1 MKVIIVGAGNVGM
14 ASAEAASRNNDVLII
29 DRDPARADAAKNT
42 LPVSV
47 LKEDGSN
54 PKVLREAIERMDA
67 DAILSSVPDDTV
79 NMFICVTAK
88 SIRPN
93 IRTIACIRDP
103 DYMAADFNS
112 VDILVSPESITA
124 EKIIKMA
131 TLENASTFDR
141 LSMKNMCVVTFRIEN
156 GQNVVG
162 KTVIDM
168 DIPENCTIVAIY
180 RGDETILDVATT
192 ELRNN
197 DRICVMGTD
206 EGIQKF
212 NDAIGVKKAV
222 REIVILGA
230 GKSGIE
236 IGKTLCSSPEK
247 YFVKVIDDDLARC
260 REAAKVLKEAL
271 VVNGPV
277 VDPLFLRSENV
288 DRADVIISVSH
299 MDERNLLAC
308 MTALRFG
315 TRKIVSRYS
324 MEEYEEIF
332 KYAGIESVVG
342 YHRVIVNEISRRMVI
357 AIDKSS
363 SGFIRMERP
372 DDFLFGVD
380 VRHGIPI
387 CSMMLGDIHIPEGVR
402 LVAVIRNGVTFYP
415 ELTTRFLEGDRILV
429 YTHMADAVKLSALL
443 GNQIPE
449 L

>member
-29 DRDPARADAAKNT
+29 DRDPARADVAKNT

-103 DYMAADFNS
+103 DYMAADLNS

-168 DIPENCTIVAIY
+168 DIPENCTIIAIY

-197 DRICVMGTD
+197 DRVCVMGTD
-206 EGIQKF
+206 ESIQKF
-212 NDAIGVKKAV
+212 NDAIGVRKAV

-247 YFVKVIDDDLARC
+247 YFVKVIDDDLSRC

-315 TRKIVSRYS
+315 TKKIVSRYS

-332 KYAGIESVVG
+332 KYAGVESVVG

-372 DDFLFGVD
+372 DDFLFGID
-380 VRHGIPI
+380 VRHGTPI
-387 CSMMLGDIHIPEGVR
+387 CGTMLGDIPIPEGVR
-402 LVAVIRNGVTFYP
+402 LVAIIRNGITFYP
-415 ELTTRFLEGDRILV
+415 ELTTRFLEGDRVLV